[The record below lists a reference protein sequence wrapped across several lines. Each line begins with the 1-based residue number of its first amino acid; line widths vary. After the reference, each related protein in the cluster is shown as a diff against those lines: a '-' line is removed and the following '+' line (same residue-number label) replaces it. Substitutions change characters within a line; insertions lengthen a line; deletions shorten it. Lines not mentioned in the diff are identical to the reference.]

1 MRLLILSDLHANL
14 TAFDAALAAASGKWD
29 AAVCLGDVVG
39 YGPDPVTVS
48 EKLQTITSDVI
59 RGNHDKAVAG
69 IMTSDD
75 FNPVAKM
82 AVEWTQSQLS
92 PELMAWLAALPQGPK
107 KAQGVVLIHGA
118 FQDED
123 EYVFTPAQALEGLLD
138 SSTVLSF
145 FGHTHH
151 QGGFSYHE
159 SDIEVLPLRPRPMES
174 FSALHLEPG
183 HKYLLNPGSI
193 GQPRDGD
200 PRAAFAIADF
210 DHKIVE
216 FWRVPYDISSVQSR
230 MYEANLPE
238 PLIFRLA
245 LGR

>member
-14 TAFDAALAAASGKWD
+14 TAFEAALAVAAGKWD

-39 YGPDPVTVS
+39 YGPDPVAVS
-48 EKLQTITSDVI
+48 EKLQSLTQDVI

-69 IMTSDD
+69 IMSSDD
-75 FNPVAKM
+75 FNPVARL
-82 AVEWTQSQLS
+82 AVDWTQSQLS
-92 PELMAWLAALPQGPK
+92 PELMTWLAALPQGPK
-107 KAQGVVLIHGA
+107 TAQGVVMIHGA
-118 FQDED
+118 YQDED

-151 QGGFSYHE
+151 QGGFSYHQ
-159 SDIEVLPLRPRPMES
+159 SDIEVLPLRPRPMDSYSE
-174 FSALHLEPG
+174 LYLEPG

-210 DHKIVE
+210 EQKMVA
-216 FWRVPYDISSVQSR
+216 FWRVPYDIPAVQAR
-230 MYEANLPE
+230 MHEANLPE
-238 PLIFRLA
+238 PLIHRLP

>member
-14 TAFDAALAAASGKWD
+14 TAFEAALAVADGKWD

-39 YGPDPVTVS
+39 YGPDPAGVS
-48 EKLQTITSDVI
+48 EKLQTITKDVI

-69 IMTSDD
+69 IMSSED
-75 FNPVAKM
+75 FNPVAKL
-82 AVEWTQSQLS
+82 AVDWTQSQLS

-107 KAQGVVLIHGA
+107 KAAGVVLIHGA
-118 FQDED
+118 YQDED
-123 EYVFTPAQALEGLLD
+123 EYVFTPAQAVEGLLD
-138 SSTVLSF
+138 TTTVLSF

-151 QGGFSYHE
+151 QGGFSYHQN
-159 SDIEVLPLRPRPMES
+159 DIEILQLRPRPTES
-174 FSALHLEPG
+174 FYALHLEAG
-183 HKYLLNPGSI
+183 RKYLLNPGSI

-210 DHKIVE
+210 DHNIVE
-216 FWRVPYDISSVQSR
+216 FWRIPYDIPAVQSR

-238 PLIFRLA
+238 PLIHRLT